1 MPLHITGLKMCY
13 ATENK
18 YMFFLEHMMWLHIAD
33 GLFLIE
39 SVFYPKPGKPRCTH
53 INGYGSTCR
62 TTTSVFNVPVIS
74 LI

>member
-1 MPLHITGLKMCY
+1 MCY

-39 SVFYPKPGKPRCTH
+39 SGFYPKPGKSLCTH
-53 INGYGSTCR
+53 IHGNGSTCR
-62 TTTSVFNVPVIS
+62 TTKPVFNVPVIS